1 MTPMQ
6 ARSRQPRAAAASRDG
21 VARPAR
27 APAPGGRGRPDPRV
41 PASYARRVLLCITG
55 LSPQVVT
62 ETVYALAVRNAP
74 PFVPTKVR
82 LLTTAGGAEHARL
95 DLLSAEPG
103 WFRRLCREYG
113 LDGIAFEDAHIQVL
127 TDPRGRPL
135 GDIRT
140 PEDNAHAA
148 DCITAVV
155 RELTRDEDAALHV
168 SVAGGRKTMGL
179 YAGYALSL
187 YGRAQDRL
195 SHVLVSPPFESHPEF
210 YYPSRGQ
217 RVIHTLDAEK
227 RPIDCQNAQVTLAEI
242 PFVRLREGLD
252 DRLLSGEATFSEV
265 VACAQRALEP
275 PRLVIDLDE
284 RCIFAN
290 GERVK
295 LPAAPL
301 AFLSWL
307 ARRAAEDRPAV
318 RCPPEGAEDP
328 QYAEEFLREYAH
340 VGDAQAR
347 GTAKRLRKGMS
358 EDFFRETRSRLQQH
372 LKRALGPAGAE
383 RYGVRAS
390 DERPRRYAIALPP
403 ANIEWRGGV

>member
-1 MTPMQ
+1 MMTDMQ
-6 ARSRQPRAAAASRDG
+6 ARSRQPWAEGASRER

-27 APAPGGRGRPDPRV
+27 KPTSDNRCDPRE
-41 PASYARRVLLCITG
+41 PASYPRRVLLCITG

-62 ETVYALAVRNAP
+62 ETVYALAIAGRP
-74 PFVPTKVR
+74 RFVPTEVR
-82 LLTTAGGAEHARL
+82 LLTTVGGAEHARL

-113 LDGIAFEDAHIQVL
+113 LDGIAFEEGHIQVL
-127 TDPRGRPL
+127 ADPRGRPL
-135 GDIRT
+135 ADIRT
-140 PEDNAHAA
+140 LEDNAHAA

-155 RELTRDEDAALHV
+155 RELTGHEDAALHV

-227 RPIDCQNAQVTLAEI
+227 RPIDCQSAEVTLAEI
-242 PFVRLREGLD
+242 PFVRLRHGLD
-252 DRLLSGEATFSEV
+252 GRLLTGEARFSEV

-284 RCIFAN
+284 RCIYA
-290 GERVK
+290 GDARVTM
-295 LPAAPL
+295 PGAPL

-307 ARRAAEDRPAV
+307 ARRAVAGQPPVVCPAA
-318 RCPPEGAEDP
+318 GTADP
-328 QYAEEFLREYAH
+328 DYAQEFLREYDH
-340 VGDAQAR
+340 VGDAERR
-347 GTAKRLRKGMS
+347 GTARRLRKGMT
-358 EDFFRETRSRLQQH
+358 EDFFRETLSRLRRR
-372 LKRALGPAGAE
+372 LKAALGPAGAE
-383 RYGVRAS
+383 RYGVQVLRQ
-390 DERPRRYAIALPP
+390 RQCRYVLAVPP
-403 ANIEWRGGV
+403 PHVEWRGGV

>member
-1 MTPMQ
+1 MQ
-6 ARSRQPRAAAASRDG
+6 ARSRQPRAAAASRQG

-27 APAPGGRGRPDPRV
+27 VPAGGRDRPDPRQ
-41 PASYARRVLLCITG
+41 PATYPRRVLLCITG

-62 ETVYALAVRNAP
+62 ETIYALAVRNVP
-74 PFVPTKVR
+74 PYVPTEVR
-82 LLTTAGGAEHARL
+82 LLTTAGGAEHAHL

-113 LDGIAFEDAHIQVL
+113 LDGIEFEDAHIQVL

-148 DCITAVV
+148 DCITGVV
-155 RELTRDEDAALHV
+155 RELTGDEDAALHV

-227 RPIDCQNAQVTLAEI
+227 RPIDCQSAQVTLAEI

-252 DRLLSGEATFSEV
+252 DRLLSGEAAFSEV

-275 PRLVIDLDE
+275 QPRLVIDLADG
-284 RCIFAN
+284 CIFAD

-295 LPAAPL
+295 LPGAPL

-307 ARRAAEDRPAV
+307 ARRAKQGAGEA
-318 RCPPEGAEDP
+318 RCPPEGVPDRD
-328 QYAEEFLREYAH
+328 YAREFLREYDH
-340 VGDAQAR
+340 AR
-347 GTAKRLRKGMS
+347 DSRVSGTARRLRNGMS
-358 EDFFRETRSRLQQH
+358 EDFFRQTLSRLQRR
-372 LKRALGPAGAE
+372 LERALGPAGAK

-390 DERPRRYAIALPP
+390 NDRPRRYAIAVRTE
-403 ANIEWRGGV
+403 NIEWHGV